1 MRELAPLQRDL
12 GARAADEPMR
22 GCQAAFGDQ
31 PQPRLATCSGSP
43 ANEHAPANA
52 EPAVLAHDGPPHI
65 EQRDKRDESEVQ
77 QGSSCER
84 TQLSPL
90 RAVHALERDKVK
102 LAVHEQGTVELVGNG
117 LHIGL
122 GQDEF
127 TDALP
132 MVAAFSLRRQR
143 QQVITHVLHCAQNL
157 AVLRRQRV
165 GQLLLQVGGAEECH
179 RVRLCLRQLVL
190 NTP

>member
-1 MRELAPLQRDL
+1 M
-12 GARAADEPMR
+12 
-22 GCQAAFGDQ
+22 
-31 PQPRLATCSGSP
+31 
-43 ANEHAPANA
+43 
-52 EPAVLAHDGPPHI
+52 
-65 EQRDKRDESEVQ
+65 
-77 QGSSCER
+77 
-84 TQLSPL
+84 
-90 RAVHALERDKVK
+90 
-102 LAVHEQGTVELVGNG
+102 ELVGNG

-165 GQLLLQVGGAEECH
+165 GQLLLQVWLALSSVLGFCVLRAKARGH
-179 RVRLCLRQLVL
+179 RDLITVVGHAVSWR
-190 NTP
+190 TPD